1 MWKHFTNYFPSIL
14 VKTADLPA
22 DRNYIFTVFPH
33 GVISCGAFGHFVT
46 STTNFR
52 ELFPGIRSKLC
63 TLSFHFFVPIFREI
77 GLGWGLMGVKST
89 SIKRALLQPHDKNA
103 KCNADGYTSNGVVLM
118 IGGAQE
124 ALNAR
129 PGMYKI
135 VLRKRKGFVKC
146 AIQTGASV
154 VPVFSF
160 NEVEV
165 FDQPSNEP
173 GTKLRKFQ
181 DIVKKLTGVA
191 PAVFIGRGF
200 FQYSFGLIPRRHPI
214 TTVVGAPI
222 QAVRNESPTAKEIDD
237 FHDKFIAALEKL
249 FEDHKHKYLKNA
261 DKMRLII
268 E

>member
-1 MWKHFTNYFPSIL
+1 M
-14 VKTADLPA
+14 V
-22 DRNYIFTVFPH
+22 
-33 GVISCGAFGHFVT
+33 
-46 STTNFR
+46 
-52 ELFPGIRSKLC
+52 
-63 TLSFHFFVPIFREI
+63 
-77 GLGWGLMGVKST
+77 
-89 SIKRALLQPHDKNA
+89 
-103 KCNADGYTSNGVVLM
+103 
-118 IGGAQE
+118 GGAQE

-181 DIVKKLTGVA
+181 DIVKKLSGVA

-200 FQYSFGLIPRRHPI
+200 LQYSFGLIPRRHPI

-222 QAVRNESPTAKEIDD
+222 QAVKNESPTSREIDD

-249 FEDHKHKYLKNA
+249 FEDHKHQYLKNA